1 MYKNIHVYVDK
12 GKKIKCDVKEN
23 PLQAAPIKAEPRT
36 TSFNPDEVSKV
47 LSDVTQIKGKQ
58 ESIAATMTQLQ
69 R

>member
-1 MYKNIHVYVDK
+1 M
-12 GKKIKCDVKEN
+12 KEN
-23 PLQAAPIKAEPRT
+23 HLQAAPIKAEPRT

-58 ESIAATMTQLQ
+58 ETIAATMTQLQ